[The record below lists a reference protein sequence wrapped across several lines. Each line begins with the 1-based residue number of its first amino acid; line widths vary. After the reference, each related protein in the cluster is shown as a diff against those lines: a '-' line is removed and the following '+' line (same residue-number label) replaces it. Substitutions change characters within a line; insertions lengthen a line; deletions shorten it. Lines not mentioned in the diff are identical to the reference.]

1 MAQQVS
7 WDPSKVQEF
16 SGDVQEQ
23 MEQKARE
30 TGSVPVQHL
39 AEGLRAQHEMM
50 VDKELLERFDRIGK
64 RLDEARRQSPLEF
77 ERTRQQIQA
86 LRPLLRLSLRSVNF
100 RNMMLAFLRIM
111 KHVWED
117 NETIDVE
124 KMMMEGEH
132 RGLDSVKE
140 EARKQ
145 GQEAW
150 DSARGKRQL
159 LRDEDWEKL
168 NEKLDEIF
176 VELRQHP
183 DYQNAIHQLFEL
195 PSVLRMEARQN
206 RPEMA
211 TERLKEESK
220 ELIAQFSGKEILD
233 LLFDRIEEL
242 SIRFE
247 ENIDVQNWWKEFRT
261 NLENTARGYSGK
273 GDLERLRA
281 LLEQG
286 VDIFDDFRPRVN
298 KIIDTISEIFENMS
312 NDRYV
317 KELQERLSIIA
328 DDLYW
333 VDNEGRKRF
342 DTAVAQ
348 ELTVAIAG
356 ILREQFQHM
365 TLPDIMGEDK
375 NVRYGLTNLN
385 ITASL
390 PDKMLFH
397 LESDAVLDTSREVST
412 PFQSELNLIVSIRG
426 VELCSKSV
434 GFMYDSNMYSETGLM
449 DVTVPSSNLEIFFIY
464 SPSKPR
470 REVGFVKEVA
480 HPITNQYQFLRVN
493 THFSVSDVK
502 IKFDKSTLSHKIISP
517 MLSAVYKPYLIYKF
531 ESGIQE
537 ALNQGLREVGKRISG
552 IIEQAPYSL
561 SLSGWGETGGKI
573 VE

>member
-1 MAQQVS
+1 
-7 WDPSKVQEF
+7 
-16 SGDVQEQ
+16 
-23 MEQKARE
+23 
-30 TGSVPVQHL
+30 
-39 AEGLRAQHEMM
+39 
-50 VDKELLERFDRIGK
+50 
-64 RLDEARRQSPLEF
+64 
-77 ERTRQQIQA
+77 
-86 LRPLLRLSLRSVNF
+86 
-100 RNMMLAFLRIM
+100 MMLAFLRIM

-261 NLENTARGYSGK
+261 NLENIARGYSGK

-434 GFMYDSNMYSETGLM
+434 GFMYDSSMYSETGLM
-449 DVTVPSSNLEIFFIY
+449 DVTVPSSDLEIFFIY
-464 SPSKPR
+464 SPSKPH

-502 IKFDKSTLSHKIISP
+502 IKFDKSTLSHKIMSP
-517 MLSAVYKPYLIYKF
+517 VLSSVYKPYLIYKF

-561 SLSGWGETGGKI
+561 SVSGWGERSHGKI